1 MKRTSKT
8 ARGKRQQR
16 AEPTPSGGGA
26 SAPVVALPDE
36 PDMAGADQTQR
47 VGSGAVRD
55 PAQTDIERAN
65 EHKAGSVEGVPHMDA
80 GAGLASFA
88 EPAETGRSGRGTA
101 PSVRED

>member
-26 SAPVVALPDE
+26 STPVVALPDE

-55 PAQTDIERAN
+55 PAQTDIERA
-65 EHKAGSVEGVPHMDA
+65 KISCTP
-80 GAGLASFA
+80 
-88 EPAETGRSGRGTA
+88 PAANGTTMRMVLVDCA
-101 PSVRED
+101 CAI